1 MKLGQ
6 AFDPRS
12 NALNALRLA
21 MAIEVIVWHSFPVTG
36 GMLPPAPVRQL
47 LFSVGVD
54 GFFAISGFLITASWT
69 HDPKLRNFLTAR
81 ALRILPGLYACLV
94 VTAFIIAPLGV
105 AIQGGPAVKL
115 LLSGA
120 PFDYVLQN
128 SGVALLKLDVGGTP
142 GGVPYPGVWDASLW
156 TLIYELLCYFAVIGL
171 GLAGLARHRWT
182 SPVVFALA
190 VWLAAWLPPM
200 TYPGTWSNAQCI
212 ARFAIMFAAGALA
225 YQWKD
230 MIPVRWSLVAVSIV
244 IVLASSL
251 LPDYRLI
258 GAIPLAYALIV
269 SGALI
274 HDKYLRLRTDLSYGV
289 YIYAF
294 PIQQLLVIGGLAGL
308 NPIVFVCLST
318 AATVP
323 LAALSWFLIEKP
335 AQSLKSR
342 LKRKWAGSELSEASR
357 S

>member
-1 MKLGQ
+1 
-6 AFDPRS
+6 
-12 NALNALRLA
+12 
-21 MAIEVIVWHSFPVTG
+21 
-36 GMLPPAPVRQL
+36 
-47 LFSVGVD
+47 
-54 GFFAISGFLITASWT
+54 
-69 HDPKLRNFLTAR
+69 
-81 ALRILPGLYACLV
+81 
-94 VTAFIIAPLGV
+94 
-105 AIQGGPAVKL
+105 
-115 LLSGA
+115 
-120 PFDYVLQN
+120 
-128 SGVALLKLDVGGTP
+128 
-142 GGVPYPGVWDASLW
+142 
-156 TLIYELLCYFAVIGL
+156 
-171 GLAGLARHRWT
+171 
-182 SPVVFALA
+182 
-190 VWLAAWLPPM
+190 
-200 TYPGTWSNAQCI
+200 
-212 ARFAIMFAAGALA
+212 
-225 YQWKD
+225 
-230 MIPVRWSLVAVSIV
+230 VSIV

-251 LPDYRLI
+251 LPDCRLI